1 MKNTAFCDLR
11 LVLPPSDWK
20 EKGKKM
26 AVSAADV
33 LENARVYTS
42 VEEAIAARGIPYYAL
57 SDATAFLPEA
67 YRAFHPGEAIAKAI
81 EDEFRT
87 HGVKP
92 LKLT

>member
-1 MKNTAFCDLR
+1 MGLTNR
-11 LVLPPSDWK
+11 M
-20 EKGKKM
+20 EKRDDGK
-26 AVSAADV
+26 
-33 LENARVYTS
+33 S